1 MTTATLRLLPD
12 LEDALRQ
19 IPGIKAA
26 SVVTSPDATPIEVH
40 VLATTTKSAKQ
51 IVRDIQSLAMAR
63 YDLDIDHRI
72 VSVVQFDEP
81 DDTGATEGDITPPRP
96 VVSGITIHMSGEAA
110 TATISVTLAGGS
122 FEGSASGSASL
133 SARPRLVANATL
145 AALHELLGTPAEV
158 DHAAVVQVGGR
169 AVAVSVLTLNVPRHG
184 EQLMTGSALVRGD
197 EVDAVARSV
206 LDALNRRLTG

>member
-1 MTTATLRLLPD
+1 MAALRLLPD

-26 SVVTSPDATPIEVH
+26 SVVTSPDAAPTEVH
-40 VLATTTKSAKQ
+40 VLATTGKAAKQ

-63 YDLDIDHRI
+63 YGLDIDHRI

-81 DDTGATEGDITPPRP
+81 EDTDGDGDITPPRP
-96 VVSGITIHMSGEAA
+96 VVSSITVRTTGDVAE
-110 TATISVTLAGGS
+110 TTISVSLAGAT
-122 FEGSASGSASL
+122 FEGSATGSASVA
-133 SARPRLVANATL
+133 ARPRLVAQATL
-145 AALHELLGTPAEV
+145 TALRELLGTPAEL

-169 AVAVSVLTLNVPRHG
+169 SVAVCVLTLSLPRQG
-184 EQLMTGSALVRGD
+184 DQLMTGSALVRSD

-206 LDALNRRLTG
+206 LDALNRRLAG